1 MEEKMNKIRE
11 LITERNITQKAL
23 ADAVGVSEPGLS
35 LIIRGKRDPGSLT
48 AYRIAQFLGVTYEEL
63 FVKEGLK

>member
-1 MEEKMNKIRE
+1 MNKIRE

-48 AYRIAQFLGVTYEEL
+48 AYRISNSVG
-63 FVKEGLK
+63 KH